1 MADLRDEISEK
12 QAMIAELK
20 DQVQKYSL
28 AQQQLQTDYNK
39 LLQEDQEKSQRL
51 QEYVLANE
59 RREQARKDLK
69 GLEDTVTKELQTLHN
84 LRKIFVQDLQV
95 CFAHTFYFYCC
106 FNIYCLV
113 SHEKVSYSRRH

>member
-1 MADLRDEISEK
+1 
-12 QAMIAELK
+12 MIAELK

-95 CFAHTFYFYCC
+95 CKIN
-106 FNIYCLV
+106 NIICTDV
-113 SHEKVSYSRRH
+113 

>member
-1 MADLRDEISEK
+1 
-12 QAMIAELK
+12 
-20 DQVQKYSL
+20 
-28 AQQQLQTDYNK
+28 LQTDYNK
-39 LLQEDQEKSQRL
+39 LLLDNQDKTQRL

-95 CFAHTFYFYCC
+95 GFI
-106 FNIYCLV
+106 N
-113 SHEKVSYSRRH
+113 

>member
-1 MADLRDEISEK
+1 MAELRDEIGEK
-12 QAMIAELK
+12 QAMVAELK

-95 CFAHTFYFYCC
+95 CITIFICIH
-106 FNIYCLV
+106 L
-113 SHEKVSYSRRH
+113 